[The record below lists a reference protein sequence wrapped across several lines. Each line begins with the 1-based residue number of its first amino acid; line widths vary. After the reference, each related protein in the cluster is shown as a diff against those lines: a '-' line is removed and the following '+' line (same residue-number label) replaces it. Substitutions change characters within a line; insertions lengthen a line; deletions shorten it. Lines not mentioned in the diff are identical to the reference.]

1 MARVGKTFF
10 LWRNFELACKN
21 GNLFKFNGHLNQT
34 AVNYANSELENQ
46 NNWSLRSIV
55 DLGSVGSEVEVKAKV
70 EITLIILHFFILDS
84 FAPFDDDVLHQLIQ
98 KPLVREG
105 GPRKWL
111 PKSFCLS

>member
-34 AVNYANSELENQ
+34 AVNYANSKLENQ
-46 NNWSLRSIV
+46 DYWSLRSIV
-55 DLGSVGSEVEVKAKV
+55 DLGSVGSEVENKAKV
-70 EITLIILHFFILDS
+70 EITLIILHFLILDS
-84 FAPFDDDVLHQLIQ
+84 FVLFDDDVLYQLIQ
-98 KPLVREG
+98 KPLV
-105 GPRKWL
+105 RKWL

>member
-1 MARVGKTFF
+1 MRILSWKIKIVGLLT
-10 LWRNFELACKN
+10 
-21 GNLFKFNGHLNQT
+21 
-34 AVNYANSELENQ
+34 
-46 NNWSLRSIV
+46 V